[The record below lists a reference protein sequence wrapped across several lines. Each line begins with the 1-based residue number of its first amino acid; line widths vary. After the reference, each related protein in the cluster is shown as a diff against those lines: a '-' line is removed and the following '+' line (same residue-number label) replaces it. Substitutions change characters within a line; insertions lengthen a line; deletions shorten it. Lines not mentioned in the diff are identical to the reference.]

1 MASIPSLSTQVY
13 FGGGDPSAEHLNSTL
28 SSSAPL
34 RSEGLMIQ
42 LGGSW
47 TWTRTR
53 VNKTFLYNL
62 SFPPQSNYFDQYLWI
77 SIQRKGNIKL
87 TSSLMS
93 LSSSSPVWGTLAL
106 QVKVPAFFLVTSLM
120 RSPSL
125 SITYWSPADIV
136 VRITVISSYQSYH
149 ISIGLYEEL
158 LSKHWSC
165 SKDCR
170 WVRFCKGFWL
180 GLELVNL

>member
-53 VNKTFLYNL
+53 VNLETKPTFLYNL
-62 SFPPQSNYFDQYLWI
+62 SFPPQSNYFDQCLWI
-77 SIQRKGNIKL
+77 SIQTKGNIKL

-125 SITYWSPADIV
+125 SITYWSPADMIV
-136 VRITVISSYQSYH
+136 RTTVI
-149 ISIGLYEEL
+149 
-158 LSKHWSC
+158 
-165 SKDCR
+165 
-170 WVRFCKGFWL
+170 
-180 GLELVNL
+180 